1 MSVEVRFTQIHS
13 GRLITKNAMQFWAGV
28 MSIQRDVALNGLYGY
43 EQLINDHN
51 QIGYN
56 LYQKSAKN
64 VFTMYEHFNLP

>member
-1 MSVEVRFTQIHS
+1 
-13 GRLITKNAMQFWAGV
+13 MQFWAGV